1 MSNRL
6 SITQRNKLLTEL
18 YSENTDQSRKREIIT
33 MLEKDE
39 EQALQDDL
47 RAEIEGD
54 QDFWSPN
61 ILTYI

>member
-6 SITQRNKLLTEL
+6 SVIQRNKLLAEL
-18 YSENTDQSRKREIIT
+18 YSENTDQSRKKEIII

-54 QDFWSPN
+54 QDF
-61 ILTYI
+61 

>member
-6 SITQRNKLLTEL
+6 TVNQRNKLLIEL
-18 YSENTDQSRKREIIT
+18 NSKNTDHSRKKHIIA

-47 RAEIEGD
+47 RAEIKGD
-54 QDFWSPN
+54 QDF
-61 ILTYI
+61 